1 MFNRVRVQLRSH
13 LSYVNTLRCRID
25 KDFLSALSLIRNLL
39 SKKYVRRGIL
49 GYPNPM
55 KIYARKTSWSLLH
68 AARTCYVYYETLIQ
82 TLNYTFIRSAI
93 WIVTRKNNKR
103 VSLRSSIP
111 FRHMFYAIQ
120 YSISIDKE
128 NNLTNRDMFHRKM
141 PAIKLFGRTWLAASD
156 DLVYPGIF
164 EIFIRSIW

>member
-1 MFNRVRVQLRSH
+1 MFNRVRVQLRSQ

-55 KIYARKTSWSLLH
+55 KIYTRKTSWSLLH
-68 AARTCYVYYETLIQ
+68 AARTCYVYYETLIR
-82 TLNYTFIRSAI
+82 TLNYMFIHSTTI
-93 WIVTRKNNKR
+93 WIVTRKT
-103 VSLRSSIP
+103 IP
-111 FRHMFYAIQ
+111 FRNIFYAIQ
-120 YSISIDKE
+120 NSVSIDKE
-128 NNLTNRDMFHRKM
+128 SNLTNRDMFHRKM